1 VQCKRC
7 KAAISAEDSYD
18 YHGQTLCEDCY
29 IYFLNPPKACDP
41 TAVAGAL
48 TARKQQ
54 GQFGTDGL
62 TELQKKI
69 YQTIKEKE
77 KITREELLAAVGIP
91 PHELERQLAVLRHCE
106 MIRAFKDRDRIYLTR
121 WGA

>member
-1 VQCKRC
+1 MQCERC
-7 KAAISAEDSYD
+7 KATVSAEDSYD

-41 TAVAGAL
+41 MAVAGAL

-54 GQFGTDGL
+54 GQHGTDGL

-69 YQTIKEKE
+69 YGSSRKRRK
-77 KITREELLAAVGIP
+77 
-91 PHELERQLAVLRHCE
+91 
-106 MIRAFKDRDRIYLTR
+106 
-121 WGA
+121 